1 MRKLTAHTLV
11 ASHLLWGWGCTA
23 HNTVRQPSG
32 TYVAEPPSPSEPV
45 RVRGVLTKSGEKTEY
60 EGEHLAFLIGDRVVV
75 YDEDARLLTAERTAA
90 RVTREGKEILSI
102 RIADVTYDDVDLVM
116 ETPQSIS
123 FVIGGAPERQLPL
136 QEIEELWVEK
146 EVEGPATKAVVYTLL
161 AVGALTLA
169 VILYYAIGG
178 PP

>member
-1 MRKLTAHTLV
+1 
-11 ASHLLWGWGCTA
+11 
-23 HNTVRQPSG
+23 
-32 TYVAEPPSPSEPV
+32 
-45 RVRGVLTKSGEKTEY
+45 
-60 EGEHLAFLIGDRVVV
+60 LIGDRVVV